1 MLLISTAITR
11 KLDFQEFGGRKIVR
25 ETRDDGGGEPSILL
39 CTQNT
44 CWKVDEGVSFFL
56 NQILFGYFIVFLSK
70 GRTISH
76 PP

>member
-1 MLLISTAITR
+1 M
-11 KLDFQEFGGRKIVR
+11 VR